1 MMTKNKTAAKNA
13 KKTEDQS
20 VVYKVP
26 AAFALMI
33 LVVYAFWRLGGYYS
47 TVEGFTVLYP
57 LLCTLRYVFAALSVV
72 LVALCIGL
80 KARLARTLCAYGL
93 TACVLLFVS
102 SLTLSIFWTGNM
114 IAIYLLHALV
124 YCLYMVWQLY
134 RSEFFTFSL
143 VTASAGVEFYLIAR
157 TSYTVNRVGG
167 SILLALILIGTAL
180 TVFLCAKNRGKLCLG
195 SRTLRL
201 FPDGFNPLL
210 FYFICVLWAVVLIA
224 CLIFGSGFAFYAM
237 FAAIAVELIGAV
249 YYTFQLK

>member
-1 MMTKNKTAAKNA
+1 MTKNKTAA

-33 LVVYAFWRLGGYYS
+33 VVVYAFWKLGGYYS
-47 TVEGFTVLYP
+47 TVEGFTALYP
-57 LLCTLRYVFAALSVV
+57 MFCVQRYVFLALTAAELV
-72 LVALCIGL
+72 LCVLL
-80 KARLARTLCAYGL
+80 KSRLARTICRYWLAAFALLC
-93 TACVLLFVS
+93 VS
-102 SLTLSIFWTGNM
+102 AWILSIFWTGNM
-114 IAIYLLHALV
+114 IAIYIMHALV

-143 VTASAGVEFYLIAR
+143 VTATAGVVFFLTAR
-157 TSYTVNRVGG
+157 TSYMANRIGG

-180 TVFLCAKNRGKLCLG
+180 VVFLCAKNRGRLTIGGK
-195 SRTLRL
+195 TLQL
-201 FPDGFNPLL
+201 FPDGFNSLL
-210 FYFICVLWAVVLIA
+210 FYFICVLWAIVLIA
-224 CLIFGSGFAFYAM
+224 CLLFGSGFAYYAM